1 MSSTALFIDAARCGS
16 SQRVFGLTTLERLRR
31 SVTQELHEQ
40 VPVILSGGEPASAW
54 RGAVRDDLRAPLGQR
69 LRQSLQQGAALLVLD
84 GAAVIDPRL
93 LRFLQAST
101 GSLVARRGEGAATV
115 VALRLQPE
123 CAAHVDP
130 AATDAAQ
137 VAAGLLAGGHAA
149 LVDESRFPAY
159 VDKLRR
165 VVPYWLFRV
174 DDAATRNA
182 VERRLFLDNY
192 KGSTDLLTAY
202 VYPPLVWPLVRL
214 CARLRIHPNAV
225 TALSVVLAI
234 AAVPLFAQ
242 AEWLAGFA
250 CAYVMS
256 VLDSVDGKL
265 ARLTL
270 TDSQLGNVM
279 DHGLDLL
286 HPPFWYWAWAEGLV
300 RQGGASE
307 LTTLAALLNM
317 VYVLDRFV
325 LGVARRRLGRAL
337 HVSSPLDEKVRGFIA
352 RRNITMTLIA
362 LALLVGAGPAGFVL
376 VALWQG
382 ATLLWHA
389 WRTLWH
395 GWLAPPRTS

>member
-1 MSSTALFIDAARCGS
+1 M
-16 SQRVFGLTTLERLRR
+16 Q
-31 SVTQELHEQ
+31 
-40 VPVILSGGEPASAW
+40 
-54 RGAVRDDLRAPLGQR
+54 APLGQR
-69 LRQSLQQGAALLVLD
+69 LRAALRQHPALVVLD
-84 GAAVIDPRL
+84 GAAVTDPRL
-93 LRFLQAST
+93 LRFLQSSA

-115 VALRLQPE
+115 VALRLQQE
-123 CAAHVDP
+123 CIDHIDP

-149 LVDESRFPAY
+149 LLDENRFPAY

-225 TALSVVLAI
+225 TLLSVLLAI

-270 TDSQLGNVM
+270 TDSNVGNVM

-286 HPPFWYWAWAEGLV
+286 HPPFWYWAWAQGLV
-300 RQGGASE
+300 LQGAAWE
-307 LTTLAALLNM
+307 LATLAALLNIA
-317 VYVLDRFV
+317 YVLDRVV

-352 RRNITMTLIA
+352 RRNITMTIIA
-362 LALLVGAGPAGFVL
+362 LALLAGAGAAGFVL
-376 VALWQG
+376 VALWQA
-382 ATLLWHA
+382 ATLIWHA

-395 GWLAPPRTS
+395 GWLAPART

>member
-31 SVTQELHEQ
+31 SVAQEMRAQ
-40 VPVILSGGEPASAW
+40 FPVIVSGGGPGSAW
-54 RGAVRDDLRAPLGQR
+54 AGAARDDMQAPLGQR
-69 LRQSLQQGAALLVLD
+69 LRAALRQHAALVVLD
-84 GAAVIDPRL
+84 GAAVTDPRL
-93 LRFLQAST
+93 LRFLQSSA

-115 VALRLQPE
+115 VALRLQQE
-123 CAAHVDP
+123 CIDHIDP

-149 LVDESRFPAY
+149 LLDENRFPAY

-225 TALSVVLAI
+225 TLLSVLLAI

-270 TDSQLGNVM
+270 TDSNVGNVM

-286 HPPFWYWAWAEGLV
+286 HPPFWYWAWAQGLV
-300 RQGGASE
+300 LQGAAWE
-307 LTTLAALLNM
+307 LATLAALLNIA
-317 VYVLDRFV
+317 YVLDRVV

-352 RRNITMTLIA
+352 RRNITMTIIA
-362 LALLVGAGPAGFVL
+362 LALLAGAGAAGFVL
-376 VALWQG
+376 VALWQA
-382 ATLLWHA
+382 ATLIWHA

-395 GWLAPPRTS
+395 GWLAPART